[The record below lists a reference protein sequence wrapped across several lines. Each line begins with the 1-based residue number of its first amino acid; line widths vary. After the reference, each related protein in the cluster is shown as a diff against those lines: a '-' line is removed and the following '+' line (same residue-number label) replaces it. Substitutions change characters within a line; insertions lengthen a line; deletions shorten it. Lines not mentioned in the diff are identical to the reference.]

1 MQRVT
6 PRPSIPSSGRGRPAR
21 GLAGLGAIAGP
32 RALPPGSPR
41 SPSFPAPAPPRY
53 KARSTVRTMVAEAG
67 FVRGGQCGTRGG
79 PPLSHGGPRRESFG
93 LRGRVVPHGC
103 SRDPPACEEPSNAK
117 RLVPIRRD
125 GGTGRRDGLKSPRRL
140 GLFRKWLAPPSQ
152 QWRRAARPA
161 TNALTRKGGADAG
174 VPIDPFPRSRRGPPA
189 PFLQR
194 TPAPRMLR
202 KLNRRRSAGV
212 AEWQTQRT

>member
-79 PPLSHGGPRRESFG
+79 PPLRHGGPRGCFG
-93 LRGRVVPHGC
+93 RRGRVHGC
-103 SRDPPACEEPSNAK
+103 SRDPPACEERSNAK

-125 GGTGRRDGLKSPRRL
+125 GGTGRRDGLKSPRGDQANTMFPPAL
-140 GLFRKWLAPPSQ
+140 KGWNDPAPPVP
-152 QWRRAARPA
+152 RPRACP
-161 TNALTRKGGADAG
+161 
-174 VPIDPFPRSRRGPPA
+174 PPHPSRSRRA
-189 PFLQR
+189 PTAPLKLTSLKPYTSASLQHWTR
-194 TPAPRMLR
+194 GRGGMADAADLR
-202 KLNRRRSAGV
+202 N
-212 AEWQTQRT
+212 T

>member
-53 KARSTVRTMVAEAG
+53 KARSTVRPRVAEAG
-67 FVRGGQCGTRGG
+67 FVRGGQSGTRGG
-79 PPLSHGGPRRESFG
+79 PPLRHGGPRRESFG
-93 LRGRVVPHGC
+93 LRGRVVPHDC
-103 SRDPPACEEPSNAK
+103 SRDPPACEERSNAK

-125 GGTGRRDGLKSPRRL
+125 GGTGRRDGLKSPR
-140 GLFRKWLAPPSQ
+140 GGSDGTPCPP
-152 QWRRAARPA
+152 PA
-161 TNALTRKGGADAG
+161 LKGWNY
-174 VPIDPFPRSRRGPPA
+174 RGPPLPRLRA
-189 PFLQR
+189 CPPFLAL
-194 TPAPRMLR
+194 APSA
-202 KLNRRRSAGV
+202 NRAFETELPQALYFGRLFSTGRAGV
-212 AEWQTQRT
+212 AEWQTQPT